1 LPSYF
6 VIMTTIPGDYL
17 VLFGEVV
24 THMRHPKLQEKGGS
38 YAPGLVEQ
46 TSLVPLSNCCPI
58 RQRQG
63 TCILLAERITPM
75 GLSKSIW
82 TNPTEYLRAQGPQ
95 NPVLFFAPSD
105 VQAVARQFLEG
116 FPGLVTYAVK
126 SNPGEEVVENLVAA
140 GIKGFDC
147 ASPFEIDLIRRL
159 APDAAIHY
167 NNPVRARFEIALAV
181 ARGVKSYSVDSH
193 SELDK
198 LIEMVPT
205 EACEITVRFKLPVSG
220 AAYNFGAK
228 FGATEDVAVDLLKK
242 VAAAGFIPSI
252 TFHPGTQCTDPAAWA
267 SYIREAAVIARRAGV
282 KIARLN
288 VGGGF
293 PNHRAVGVMPQLD
306 ETFVT
311 INRVATEAFGADRPA
326 LICEPGRALC
336 GDAFTLAARV
346 KAVRDGTHVFLNDGI
361 YGSLMELGQIGI
373 IDRIE
378 VLDSEGNRRT
388 GKVHGRICFGPTCD
402 SVDRLP
408 GDVPFPDDIAEGDFV
423 VVHGMGAY
431 STVTNS
437 RFNGFG
443 ELALVTVLSQTL

>member
-1 LPSYF
+1 
-6 VIMTTIPGDYL
+6 
-17 VLFGEVV
+17 
-24 THMRHPKLQEKGGS
+24 
-38 YAPGLVEQ
+38 
-46 TSLVPLSNCCPI
+46 
-58 RQRQG
+58 
-63 TCILLAERITPM
+63 M
-75 GLSKSIW
+75 GLSKTIW
-82 TNPTEYLRAQGPQ
+82 TNPTEFLRNQQPE
-95 NPVLFFAPSD
+95 NPVLFFAPSV
-105 VQAVARQFLEG
+105 VQATARRFLDG

-126 SNPGEEVVENLVAA
+126 SNPGEEMVENLIAA
-140 GIKGFDC
+140 GVKGFDC

-167 NNPVRARFEIALAV
+167 NNPVRSRAEIGHAV
-181 ARGVKSYSVDSH
+181 ARGIKSYSVDSA
-193 SELDK
+193 SELAK
-198 LIEMVPT
+198 LIEMVPAAGT
-205 EACEITVRFKLPVSG
+205 EISVRFKLPVAG

-228 FGATEDVAVDLLKK
+228 FGATEDMAVELLKT

-252 TFHPGTQCTDPAAWA
+252 TFHPGTQCTDPSAWA

-282 KIARLN
+282 KIHRLN

-293 PNHRAVGVMPQLD
+293 PSHRATGVLPQLEATF
-306 ETFVT
+306 ET
-311 INRVATEAFGADRPA
+311 IGRVAREAFGDDLPA
-326 LICEPGRALC
+326 LVCEPGRALC

-346 KAVRDGTHVFLNDGI
+346 KAVRDDLHVFLNDGI
-361 YGSLMELGQIGI
+361 YGSLFELGQIGI

-378 VLDSEGNRRT
+378 VLDPQGQRRN
-388 GKVHGRICFGPTCD
+388 GSVHGRICFGPTCD

-443 ELALVTVLSQTL
+443 ELQLVTVLSLKL